1 MISTAFAIGTA
12 ILFRIL
18 AAWVPGLDT
27 LDRVAAANWALLTL
41 LLLVLIAADW
51 RMGVK
56 RSAFW
61 VVTILISVM
70 HIGYWTFGK
79 TDGWH
84 TFCQWYADL
93 PSSVS

>member
-61 VVTILISVM
+61 VVTIMISVM
-70 HIGYWTFGK
+70 HLGYWTFAK

-84 TFCQWYADL
+84 AFCQWYADL
-93 PSSVS
+93 PSWVS